1 MSEAIFRLCGGV
13 LNFIGS
19 VFGITY
25 ADACVYV
32 CGYVCPALNILLGG
46 LILWYAVRQA
56 RVSFGTWRGWVAMA
70 AGAVSAIYVIWNI
83 WTFIGQLRLFDYL
96 KWKSQDI
103 FNLIRHQL
111 ELGASANGWSFATQ
125 SVVVYVV
132 PICCVALFGLIL
144 SQLLSRK

>member
-1 MSEAIFRLCGGV
+1 MSEAIFRLCGGI

-32 CGYVCPALNILLGG
+32 CGYVCPALNIILGG
-46 LILWYAVRQA
+46 LILRYSVKQVRA
-56 RVSFGTWRGWVAMA
+56 GSGTWRGWVAMA
-70 AGAVSAIYVIWNI
+70 GGAVSAIYVIWNI

-103 FNLIRHQL
+103 FNILRHQL
-111 ELGASANGWSFATQ
+111 ELAASANGWSFETQ
-125 SVVVYVV
+125 GIVVYIV

-144 SQLLSRK
+144 FKLLSRK